1 MRAQVAVDRSA
12 CPSRRD
18 VLLLPALCLCG
29 CARNPQWASGSTA
42 GRVLALTTVGM
53 LRDAVHRV
61 GGQRVEARALM
72 GPGVDPHL
80 YRATPG
86 DMQRI
91 SQADILFYIGL
102 ELEGRMERVF
112 EKIAR
117 VKPVIPVGE
126 RIPRHRLLPVA
137 GLPGQY
143 DPHIWFDVTLWT
155 LVVQEIR
162 DALVR
167 IDPRGS
173 DIYRQNTRIYLQ
185 ELEALH
191 RWVQERMRSIPVK
204 RRVLVT
210 AHDAFGYFGRQYG
223 LEVIGLQGINTASE
237 AGAGDVQ
244 RLALLIADRKIRAI
258 FVESSVPGATIE
270 AVQAAVRARGWFV
283 RIGGELFSDAMGAE
297 GTLEGT
303 YVGMIQH
310 NVNRIVEAL

>member
-1 MRAQVAVDRSA
+1 MSGRA
-12 CPSRRD
+12 
-18 VLLLPALCLCG
+18 
-29 CARNPQWASGSTA
+29 A

-61 GGQRVEARALM
+61 GGQHVQARALM

-86 DMQRI
+86 DMQWL
-91 SQADILFYIGL
+91 SQADILFYVGL

-117 VKPVIPVGE
+117 VKPAIPVGE
-126 RIPRHRLLPVA
+126 RIPRYRLLPVA
-137 GLPGQY
+137 GVPGQY
-143 DPHIWFDVTLWT
+143 DPHIWFDVTLWM
-155 LVVQEIR
+155 LAVQEIR
-162 DALVR
+162 DALMR
-167 IDPRGS
+167 IDPRQS
-173 DIYRQNTRIYLQ
+173 EVYRQNAGTYLR

-191 RWVQERMRSIPVK
+191 RWVQERVQSIPVE

-223 LEVIGLQGINTASE
+223 VEVIGLQGVNTAAE

-244 RLALLIADRKIRAI
+244 RLALLIARRKIRAI
-258 FVESSVPGATIE
+258 FVESSVPRATIE
-270 AVQAAVRARGWFV
+270 AVQAAVRARGWSV
-283 RIGGELFSDAMGAE
+283 RIGGELFSDAMGPE